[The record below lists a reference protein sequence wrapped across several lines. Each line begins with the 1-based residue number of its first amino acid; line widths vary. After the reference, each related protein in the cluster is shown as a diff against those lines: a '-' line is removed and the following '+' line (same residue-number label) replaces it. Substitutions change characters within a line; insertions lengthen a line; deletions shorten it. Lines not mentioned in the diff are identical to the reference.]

1 MARISY
7 SLASPENN
15 VTLPDLARLCD
26 AFYIG
31 GTKCGALFGE
41 AVVRPHPEKISH
53 LFTQIK
59 RHGALFAKGWLI
71 ALQFEVL
78 FSNGLYQEI
87 GDLGNRY
94 AGLIKEIMKT
104 CGYRQYV
111 DSPTNQ
117 QFFILPN
124 RIEIFFHA
132 SVSRTEFRNSLFVIG
147 SMSLAVFNVYN
158 AKVE

>member
-1 MARISY
+1 MRRRSQSSILSALLVSADNRKWENRSVA
-7 SLASPENN
+7 SL
-15 VTLPDLARLCD
+15 T
-26 AFYIG
+26 
-31 GTKCGALFGE
+31 
-41 AVVRPHPEKISH
+41 AVPFRQKISH

-71 ALQFEVL
+71 DLQFEVL

-124 RIEIFFHA
+124 RIVDSIKKRVSFSVWEKVGKRQSIVRFVTDWA
-132 SVSRTEFRNSLFVIG
+132 SNIDGIKDLVLFQ
-147 SMSLAVFNVYN
+147 
-158 AKVE
+158 

>member
-1 MARISY
+1 MRRRSQSSILSALLVSADNRKWENRSVA
-7 SLASPENN
+7 SL
-15 VTLPDLARLCD
+15 T
-26 AFYIG
+26 
-31 GTKCGALFGE
+31 
-41 AVVRPHPEKISH
+41 AVPFRQKISH

-147 SMSLAVFNVYN
+147 SMSLGVFNVYN